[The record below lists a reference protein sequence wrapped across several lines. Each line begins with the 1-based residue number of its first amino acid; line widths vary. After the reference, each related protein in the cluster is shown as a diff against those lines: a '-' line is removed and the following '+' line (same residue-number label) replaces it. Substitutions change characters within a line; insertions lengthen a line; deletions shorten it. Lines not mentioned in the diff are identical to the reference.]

1 MRNDVRS
8 THTTDTH
15 ADPTQPRRIRRLF
28 ACTGRRGSMVATG
41 LVAGALLGGGGYAL
55 AASSAKTIH
64 GCVSNKTHVLTV
76 QKRCAKET
84 KALSWNQVGPRGATG
99 KAGAIGK
106 TGATGATGPQGPAGG
121 LNTVAD
127 SAQIASAGFAIAASG
142 ITNVQHVTTGTYE
155 LTATGCIKTFAVPQ
169 VIVTG
174 GTASPAVV
182 ANAGGGAPAGSGAF
196 TFQIHLTE
204 TASSN
209 GTTLTTLTNPIPVD
223 NGFDITVTC

>member
-1 MRNDVRS
+1 MRNDVRN

-15 ADPTQPRRIRRLF
+15 ADVTQPRRAARLF
-28 ACTGRRGSMVATG
+28 ARAGRRGSLVVTG
-41 LVAGALLGGGGYAL
+41 LVAGAALGGGGYAL

-64 GCVSNKTHVLTV
+64 GCVSNKTHALTV
-76 QKRCAKET
+76 QKRCAKGT

-99 KAGAIGK
+99 K
-106 TGATGATGPQGPAGG
+106 TGATGATGATGQQGPAGG
-121 LNTVAD
+121 LSTVAD
-127 SAQIASAGFAIAASG
+127 SAEIASAGFAIAASG

-155 LTATGCIKTFAVPQ
+155 LTATGCVKTFAVPQ
-169 VIVTG
+169 IIVDG
-174 GTASPAVV
+174 GTASPAIV
-182 ANAGGGAPAGSGAF
+182 ANVGGGAPAGSGAF